1 MMPAALLDPYVTIPL
16 LAILGLVFG
25 SFGNVI
31 VMRMPEDESI
41 NGRSHCP
48 HCHRTLTPIELIPLI
63 SFLIQ
68 MRRCRGCGVVISW
81 QYPLVEIAGMILFVG
96 AGALASFAFFPSF
109 ALALA
114 LWSMLVI
121 GIIDARTQMIPDVL
135 TGVLAVAALA
145 YHLLL
150 GDVIWTGALLGLV
163 FFGAQWLLSRGRW
176 VGSGD
181 ILLAMAL
188 GLLLGSWQHVII
200 MLMVAY
206 IVGALL
212 VSVLLGL
219 GHMTRTQNIAFG
231 PFLVI
236 GALVTLLFGDQI
248 LSVVVPMY

>member
-1 MMPAALLDPYVTIPL
+1 MPAALLDPHVTIPL

-31 VMRMPEDESI
+31 VMRMPEDESV
-41 NGRSHCP
+41 NGRSRCP

-68 MRRCRGCGVVISW
+68 LRRCRGCGVIISW

-96 AGALASFAFFPSF
+96 AGALASYSLLPSL

-121 GIIDARTQMIPDVL
+121 GIIDARTQLIPDVL
-135 TGVLAVAALA
+135 TGMLAVSALT

-150 GDVIWTGALLGLV
+150 GDLQWTGALLGCV
-163 FFGAQWLLSRGRW
+163 FFGLQWLLSRGKW

-181 ILLAMAL
+181 ILLGVAL
-188 GLLLGSWQHVII
+188 GLLLGSWQHMVI
-200 MLMVAY
+200 MLMAAY
-206 IVGALL
+206 IFGALL
-212 VSVLLGL
+212 VSVFLGL
-219 GHMTRTQNIAFG
+219 GTMTRTQNIAFG

-236 GALVTLLFGDQI
+236 GAVVALLFGEQI
-248 LSVVVPMY
+248 LAVVVPMY

>member
-1 MMPAALLDPYVTIPL
+1 
-16 LAILGLVFG
+16 
-25 SFGNVI
+25 
-31 VMRMPEDESI
+31 
-41 NGRSHCP
+41 
-48 HCHRTLTPIELIPLI
+48 
-63 SFLIQ
+63 
-68 MRRCRGCGVVISW
+68 
-81 QYPLVEIAGMILFVG
+81 
-96 AGALASFAFFPSF
+96 
-109 ALALA
+109 
-114 LWSMLVI
+114 
-121 GIIDARTQMIPDVL
+121 L